1 MIDSVCLPLPDYLW
15 GIETTWLQRYILC
28 RSCFQTTYEE
38 LKPALVKWLKMKP
51 RLPDYLWGIETFF
64 FLMFSSSLLW
74 RFQTTYEELKHLS
87 PVPCVN
93 HAAGFQTT
101 YEELKLLLPVTSS
114 VASLSLPDYLWG
126 IETGREESRMR
137 SCRASR
143 LPMRNWN
150 LFSSKEEV
158 LYFAR
163 LPDYLWGIE
172 TF

>member
-93 HAAGFQTT
+93 HAA
-101 YEELKLLLPVTSS
+101 E
-114 VASLSLPDYLWG
+114 LPDYLWG
-126 IETGREESRMR
+126 IETGDTPCCAEWMR
-137 SCRASR
+137 SASR

-150 LFSSKEEV
+150 QEWQELHKCELERFQTTYEE
-158 LYFAR
+158 LKHAQKN
-163 LPDYLWGIE
+163 PSNK
-172 TF
+172 